1 MPAAVV
7 RHSAAA
13 ARQEDPAARFQWDPT
28 PHRVNKA
35 CRCQAVDLV
44 AHFAAARPPPADL
57 PAPPGAAFRGGPPGG
72 PGGMMPHDA
81 TATTACNNMMMR
93 GPPPGAGPGGPLS
106 GLGGPGGQ
114 PMGPGGPGGP
124 PPGGMPQMS
133 PQQQQMMQMMVCC
146 RLAWLTT
153 TLKLIQ
159 KNFFFFFSFFFSC
172 SSRSEISTQMQ
183 QQGVQMSPQ
192 QQQMMMMMVMQMTAQ
207 AGPMGGGGGGPGGP
221 MMGGGG
227 GGPGGP
233 GGPPMM
239 MGGPGGPGGPGFGGP
254 PRPNSLFITPQML
267 MSKNPTKWGWMIK
280 QGGGFKSWKRRFFIL
295 VNDKLYY
302 FEKDNSKEPKGFILL
317 DRSTAVNNTF
327 VPGKQNCFA
336 IKTGP
341 RDFLVS
347 AESVAEADDWIRVL
361 SETAHGRATTAA
373 APMKAIAKKK
383 KDLTLARHVLLTKNC
398 AEALK
403 KSRREEVDELVSVA
417 NTYLEASA
425 QLAVLGKQLCD
436 ALMKVSASTQSYDVG
451 EALKEVAQYQKQL
464 FLQRANEN
472 DMLRKGVIQAM
483 SDAGKQD
490 LVDVLGFEKRQKNAL
505 KAMDL
510 KLKKEE
516 AIARKL
522 GGRGDVGEQAKGRL
536 MNMVRERDGLRESQ
550 LREVLTLERFKYIK
564 LLSFWRQFSELT
576 GDHQREA
583 ARTLEDKL
591 PNWRRFDQPD
601 ARRTLPP
608 NIEDLIA
615 GRVEEGP
622 AVGASGV
629 TPSGGGGGGQ
639 GTMEFGDE
647 DFQKPP
653 PQYGPGDDDDERRR
667 RRRRGG
673 RRAPVSERRRRA
685 ATVRRRRR
693 RLWRRGR
700 RRRRRRLGRRRRRR
714 GRGPRLRHRQSGAV
728 QGGGAVGEP
737 GRHRH
742 RA

>member
-1 MPAAVV
+1 
-7 RHSAAA
+7 
-13 ARQEDPAARFQWDPT
+13 
-28 PHRVNKA
+28 
-35 CRCQAVDLV
+35 
-44 AHFAAARPPPADL
+44 
-57 PAPPGAAFRGGPPGG
+57 
-72 PGGMMPHDA
+72 
-81 TATTACNNMMMR
+81 
-93 GPPPGAGPGGPLS
+93 
-106 GLGGPGGQ
+106 
-114 PMGPGGPGGP
+114 
-124 PPGGMPQMS
+124 
-133 PQQQQMMQMMVCC
+133 
-146 RLAWLTT
+146 
-153 TLKLIQ
+153 
-159 KNFFFFFSFFFSC
+159 
-172 SSRSEISTQMQ
+172 
-183 QQGVQMSPQ
+183 
-192 QQQMMMMMVMQMTAQ
+192 
-207 AGPMGGGGGGPGGP
+207 
-221 MMGGGG
+221 
-227 GGPGGP
+227 
-233 GGPPMM
+233 MM

-417 NTYLEASA
+417 NTYLEASS

-483 SDAGKQD
+483 GDAGKQD

-583 ARTLEDKL
+583 ARTLDDKL

-629 TPSGGGGGGQ
+629 TPSGGGGGGGGGGQ
-639 GTMEFGDE
+639 TMEFGDE

-653 PQYGPGDDDDERRR
+653 PQYGPGDDDDED
-667 RRRRGG
+667 GG
-673 RRAPVSERRRRA
+673 GGDGDEEDDER
-685 ATVRRRRR
+685 
-693 RLWRRGR
+693 LYPNGDDE
-700 RRRRRRLGRRRRRR
+700 
-714 GRGPRLRHRQSGAV
+714 PRLYADDDGDYGDEDD
-728 QGGGAVGEP
+728 GGGDDDWGVGGGDEDEGLGFDTSSPVLYKAVAQWASQADTDIELSFEEGETLSILDDSDEDWWVAKSQDGKRVGKIP
-737 GRHRH
+737 KDYVTRK
-742 RA
+742 

>member
-1 MPAAVV
+1 
-7 RHSAAA
+7 
-13 ARQEDPAARFQWDPT
+13 
-28 PHRVNKA
+28 
-35 CRCQAVDLV
+35 
-44 AHFAAARPPPADL
+44 
-57 PAPPGAAFRGGPPGG
+57 
-72 PGGMMPHDA
+72 
-81 TATTACNNMMMR
+81 
-93 GPPPGAGPGGPLS
+93 
-106 GLGGPGGQ
+106 
-114 PMGPGGPGGP
+114 
-124 PPGGMPQMS
+124 
-133 PQQQQMMQMMVCC
+133 
-146 RLAWLTT
+146 
-153 TLKLIQ
+153 
-159 KNFFFFFSFFFSC
+159 
-172 SSRSEISTQMQ
+172 
-183 QQGVQMSPQ
+183 
-192 QQQMMMMMVMQMTAQ
+192 MMVMQMTAQ
-207 AGPMGGGGGGPGGP
+207 AGPMGGGGGPGGP
-221 MMGGGG
+221 MMGGG

-417 NTYLEASA
+417 NTYLEASS

-483 SDAGKQD
+483 GDAGKQD

-583 ARTLEDKL
+583 ARTLDDKL

-629 TPSGGGGGGQ
+629 TPSGGGGGGGGGGQ
-639 GTMEFGDE
+639 TMEFGDE

-653 PQYGPGDDDDERRR
+653 PQYGPGDDDDEDGGGGDDETTTSACIRTATTSRDCTPTTTATTATRTTAAATTTGAWAAATRTRASASTPAVRCCTRRWR
-667 RRRRGG
+667 SGRARPTPTSSLAS
-673 RRAPVSERRRRA
+673 RRARRCRFSTTATRTGGWPSRRMA
-685 ATVRRRRR
+685 SAWARFRKTT
-693 RLWRRGR
+693 
-700 RRRRRRLGRRRRRR
+700 
-714 GRGPRLRHRQSGAV
+714 
-728 QGGGAVGEP
+728 
-737 GRHRH
+737 
-742 RA
+742 

>member
-1 MPAAVV
+1 
-7 RHSAAA
+7 
-13 ARQEDPAARFQWDPT
+13 
-28 PHRVNKA
+28 
-35 CRCQAVDLV
+35 
-44 AHFAAARPPPADL
+44 
-57 PAPPGAAFRGGPPGG
+57 
-72 PGGMMPHDA
+72 
-81 TATTACNNMMMR
+81 
-93 GPPPGAGPGGPLS
+93 
-106 GLGGPGGQ
+106 
-114 PMGPGGPGGP
+114 
-124 PPGGMPQMS
+124 
-133 PQQQQMMQMMVCC
+133 
-146 RLAWLTT
+146 
-153 TLKLIQ
+153 
-159 KNFFFFFSFFFSC
+159 
-172 SSRSEISTQMQ
+172 
-183 QQGVQMSPQ
+183 
-192 QQQMMMMMVMQMTAQ
+192 MMVMQMTAQ
-207 AGPMGGGGGGPGGP
+207 AGPMGGGGGPGGP
-221 MMGGGG
+221 MMGGG

-417 NTYLEASA
+417 NTYLEASS

-483 SDAGKQD
+483 GDAGKQD

-583 ARTLEDKL
+583 ARTLDDKL

-629 TPSGGGGGGQ
+629 TPSGGGGGGGGGGQ
-639 GTMEFGDE
+639 TMEFGDE

-653 PQYGPGDDDDERRR
+653 PQYGPGDDDDED
-667 RRRRGG
+667 GG
-673 RRAPVSERRRRA
+673 GGDGDEEDDER
-685 ATVRRRRR
+685 
-693 RLWRRGR
+693 LYPNGDDE
-700 RRRRRRLGRRRRRR
+700 
-714 GRGPRLRHRQSGAV
+714 PRLYADDDGDYGDEDD
-728 QGGGAVGEP
+728 GGGDDDWGVGGGDEDEGLGFDTSSPVLYKAVAQWASQADTDIELSFEEGETLSILDDSDEDWWVAKSQDGKRVGKIP
-737 GRHRH
+737 KDYVTRK
-742 RA
+742 